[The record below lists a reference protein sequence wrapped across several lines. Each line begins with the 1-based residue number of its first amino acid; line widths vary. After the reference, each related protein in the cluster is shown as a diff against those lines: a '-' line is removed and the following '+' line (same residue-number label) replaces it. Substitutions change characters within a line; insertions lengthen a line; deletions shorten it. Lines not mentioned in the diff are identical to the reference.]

1 MNFSEKDTNSNES
14 SYMDDETINQLYPNI
29 FLVKLFPEIIIKS
42 HSVRLSMIK
51 TLNTNIRNV
60 LKHFGVQCK
69 IQSKWDKLM
78 VKCDKHLELDRLIE
92 IIQNI
97 PGIHS
102 FLEVKCSTFTDMDD
116 IYRQTKNLYDGKLN
130 GKTFCVRVKRKGN
143 HEFTS
148 IDVEKYVGG
157 GLNQNVESNGVKLS
171 NPDLQINIEIDQNQ
185 LFLIKANHP
194 GLGGYPL
201 STQEDVLSLI
211 SGGFDSGVSSFKFIK
226 RGCKV
231 HYCFFNMGGRDH
243 EIGVKQEAYYLW
255 NKYGCS
261 HRVKFYSVPFEPVIA
276 EILENMNKHLMGVIL
291 KRMMMR
297 VAARIAQNN
306 KIGALVTGE
315 SVGQVSS
322 QTITNLSVI
331 DQVTETMILR
341 PLIVTDKQDIIDD
354 CRKIGTVEIAESMP
368 EYCGVI
374 SQKPTTHAKL
384 SDILEEE
391 KKFNFDVIEQ
401 AIQNT
406 ICTDIK
412 DIAKETA
419 ESVTEVTTVTSFS
432 DNDIVIDIRS
442 QEEIDDAPLK
452 LSGIE
457 ILTIPFYKI
466 STTFGDLDQS
476 KNYLLYCKNGVMSKI
491 QALYLKEQGYN
502 NVNIFRV
509 EN

>member
-1 MNFSEKDTNSNES
+1 MDITVQEKVSKKPASENE
-14 SYMDDETINQLYPNI
+14 DVINRMFPNL

-42 HSVRLSMIK
+42 HSVRLSMIR
-51 TLNTNIRNV
+51 TLNVNIRNV
-60 LKHFGVQCK
+60 LKHFGIECK

-78 VKCDKHLELDRLIE
+78 VKCDNSQELPKLIE
-92 IIQNI
+92 IMQNI

-102 FLEVKCSTFTDMDD
+102 FAEVHCSSFTDVND
-116 IYRQTKNLYDGKLN
+116 IYLQTKELYEGKLV
-130 GKTFCVRVKRKGN
+130 GKTFCVRVKRKGT
-143 HEFTS
+143 HDFTS

-157 GLNQNVESNGVKLS
+157 GLNQNLESNGVKLT

-185 LFLIKANHP
+185 LYLIKNTHQ

-255 NKYGCS
+255 NRFGSS

-276 EILENMNKHLMGVIL
+276 EILETMNKHLMGVIL

-297 VAARIAQNN
+297 VASRIAQKN
-306 KIGALVTGE
+306 KIHALVTGE

-322 QTITNLSVI
+322 QTVTNLSVI
-331 DQVTETMILR
+331 DQVTDTMILR
-341 PLIVTDKQDIIDD
+341 PLIVTDKQDIIDE

-384 SDILEEE
+384 DDILEEE
-391 KKFNFDVIEQ
+391 KKFNFKVIDKAVED
-401 AIQNT
+401 T
-406 ICTDIK
+406 VCTDIR
-412 DIAKETA
+412 DIAKETDG
-419 ESVTEVTTVTSFS
+419 VLTEVTTVTSIAE
-432 DNDIVIDIRS
+432 DETVIDIRS
-442 QEEIDDAPLK
+442 QDEVDDEPLTIPGVK
-452 LSGIE
+452 I
-457 ILTIPFYKI
+457 INIPFYKI

-476 KNYLLYCKNGVMSKI
+476 KNYLLFCKNGVMSRI

-502 NVNIFRV
+502 NVKIYRKNS
-509 EN
+509 